1 MIRIVLADDHKLF
14 AKGLEGLIEEYEG
27 FLVTGLFPNGKE
39 LLEFLD
45 KEEVDLVLT
54 DLNMPIVDGFG
65 VLRHCKKHHPELK
78 VVVLS
83 MYDEEK
89 IFKECMQLGADA
101 FILKDADPDELI
113 FTIIEVYEGRYL
125 VDFNRV
131 IQQANLTPFF
141 DAFRERYRL
150 SRRETQILK
159 MISDGMLNREIAE
172 KLSLSVQTIET
183 HRKNIHQKLQ
193 VTSRVELIK
202 KVNEMHL

>member
-1 MIRIVLADDHKLF
+1 MIRIALADDHKLF
-14 AKGLEGLIEEYEG
+14 AKGLEGLIEEHEG

-39 LLEFLD
+39 LLEYLN
-45 KEEVDLVLT
+45 KEEVDIVLT

-78 VVVLS
+78 VIVLS

-89 IFKECMQLGADA
+89 IFKDCMKLGADA
-101 FILKDADPDELI
+101 FILKDADPDELL
-113 FTIIEVYEGRYL
+113 FTINEVNEGRYV

-141 DAFRERYRL
+141 DAFREKYRL

-172 KLSLSVQTIET
+172 NLNLSIQTIET
-183 HRKNIHQKLQ
+183 HRKNIHLKLQ